1 MLKSYR
7 RCCDDNFG
15 INIEIRKKYI
25 QEVYIQQGEG
35 KVCYYNVS
43 WTDTEITKFCPV
55 IHFFSYGISKSTEY
69 LIDVLR
75 KELNF
80 KLCSAGTDKSLKSI
94 MQFTLAGCSK
104 FLSLPLNFGDK
115 PIQYVV
121 QRKDGQGSPSY
132 VQASIQPR

>member
-1 MLKSYR
+1 MTITLALTLRSERNIFSRYIFSRVRVKFAIIMYHGQIQKSPNSVLSFTSFPYR
-7 RCCDDNFG
+7 
-15 INIEIRKKYI
+15 
-25 QEVYIQQGEG
+25 
-35 KVCYYNVS
+35 
-43 WTDTEITKFCPV
+43 
-55 IHFFSYGISKSTEY
+55 ISKGTEY

-132 VQASIQPR
+132 V